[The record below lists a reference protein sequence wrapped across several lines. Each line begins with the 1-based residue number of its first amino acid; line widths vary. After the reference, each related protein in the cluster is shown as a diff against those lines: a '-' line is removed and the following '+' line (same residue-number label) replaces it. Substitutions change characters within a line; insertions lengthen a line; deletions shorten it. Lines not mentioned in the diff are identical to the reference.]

1 MSQASQGPVRRG
13 PPQRGAVGRSNPR
26 RNVTTSNNNNNQSR
40 RRQQRRPQGRRVTR
54 PAPVTNFTTPWFVA
68 ASGSITPRSP
78 AGVLMQAQ
86 MHPASFPETPYSRA
100 CHDFTQRVERR
111 IQLQL
116 RCTTATTTGC
126 RIACVV
132 INDPTWNDQEPTYD
146 LVQSMVANGRGCEFT
161 VTGTQT
167 FQRNFHVET
176 TTRLLSN
183 AMSAG
188 NTTGISCG
196 VVVVYLLSP
205 PIALAGDGA
214 FNWSLQMQVVLD
226 LHGPTAGFMEFAQ
239 SGNIT
244 PSPAVTSW
252 SLVLT
257 KDAAA
262 QAIHSNW
269 WNSHSGSAWLAGGCY
284 IRFPSTQP
292 TTEDVVTITGTPC
305 LFAVYQCNAA
315 TRGWMNNDSK
325 VDVVAYIVTWEEP
338 SSSVQQWVGFRPGDL
353 KYAQAQAVG
362 HTGAIPHGKE
372 MCARYQT
379 LNNVKWSDIF
389 ALPATQGGLTHTWG
403 NEDRVVISF
412 TLVYSCKYTKPVYGS
427 DRTVMNMAQWAEA
440 QAALQG
446 VVSALAASEPSTVE
460 PVYDPDDDTC
470 CSSEDEIP
478 TVETPAFSPED
489 EADLGFRLA
498 ASCASSRSSDGS
510 RQRRFSFGC
519 EADLGPSPMELLA
532 SMILQRRSTRNS
544 PVFGLRQ
551 VPPGSHLNQFQSMS
565 GTNSENPVRSTR
577 L

>member
-1 MSQASQGPVRRG
+1 
-13 PPQRGAVGRSNPR
+13 
-26 RNVTTSNNNNNQSR
+26 
-40 RRQQRRPQGRRVTR
+40 
-54 PAPVTNFTTPWFVA
+54 
-68 ASGSITPRSP
+68 
-78 AGVLMQAQ
+78 MQAQ

-100 CHDFTQRVERR
+100 CHDFTQRVERK

-132 INDPTWNDQEPTYD
+132 INDPTWNDQEPTYE

-183 AMSAG
+183 AMSGG

-196 VVVVYLLSP
+196 VVVVFLLSP
-205 PIALAGDGA
+205 PVALAGDGT

-239 SGNIT
+239 SGNVV

-252 SLVLT
+252 SLTLT
-257 KDAAA
+257 KAAA
-262 QAIHSNW
+262 DANIPENW
-269 WNSHSGSAWLAGGCY
+269 WNSHTASAWLAGGCY
-284 IRFPSTQP
+284 IRFPAAQP
-292 TTEDVVTITGTPC
+292 TTEDTITFTGTPC
-305 LFAVYQCNAA
+305 LYAVYQCNAA
-315 TRGWMNNDSK
+315 TRGWMNNDSQ
-325 VDVVAYIVTWEEP
+325 VGVVGYIVTWEEP

-353 KYAQAQAVG
+353 KYARAQAVG

-379 LNNVKWSDIF
+379 LNNTKWIDIF
-389 ALPATQGGLTHTWG
+389 ALPTTNGGLTHTWG

-412 TLVYSCKYTKPVYGS
+412 TMVYSCKYTKPVYTA
-427 DRTVMNMAQWAEA
+427 DKTVMNMAQWAEA

-446 VVSALAASEPSTVE
+446 AVARMALDPEPAVVDFDDCASS
-460 PVYDPDDDTC
+460 DDDFAPQEGTGAHPT
-470 CSSEDEIP
+470 SPSPFPGELEDQ
-478 TVETPAFSPED
+478 
-489 EADLGFRLA
+489 ADLGFRLA

-510 RQRRFSFGC
+510 RQRRFSLGC
-519 EADLGPSPMELLA
+519 EADLGPSPLELLA
-532 SMILQRRSTRNS
+532 SMILQRRSTQNS

-551 VPPGSHLNQFQSMS
+551 EAPDSHSSQSESMS
-565 GTNSENPVRSTR
+565 GPSSVRSVRSTR